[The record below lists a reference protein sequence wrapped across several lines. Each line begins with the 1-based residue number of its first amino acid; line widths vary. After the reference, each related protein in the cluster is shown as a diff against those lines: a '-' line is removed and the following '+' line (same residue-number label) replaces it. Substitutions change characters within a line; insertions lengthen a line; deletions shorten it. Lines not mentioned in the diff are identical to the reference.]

1 MTPPCKIRFMVPTDR
16 PRIADTWVHSHRA
29 SALGRSMR
37 AADYTRR
44 MDRAIRAIL
53 ERTGVGCIFVAHP
66 PDDEDAIMGW
76 ACVERV
82 PPATTILHYVWVSGI
97 WRRCGVGR
105 RLLHAIAREDF
116 RRVAVSHLTDRGA
129 RIVAA
134 SSATRQLVGCEGAP
148 YVRFNDL
155 LALAPDAE
163 VAT

>member
-1 MTPPCKIRFMVPTDR
+1 MTPPCKLRPMAPADR
-16 PRIADTWVHSHRA
+16 PRVADTWVHSHRA

-53 ERTGVGCIFVAHP
+53 ERPGVVVVVAHP
-66 PDDEDAIMGW
+66 PDDEEAIMGW
-76 ACVERV
+76 ACAESGR
-82 PPATTILHYVWVSGI
+82 PGMAILHYVWVSGI
-97 WRRCGVGR
+97 WRRCGVAR
-105 RLLHAIAREDF
+105 QLLRGLGLQGH
-116 RRVAVSHLTDRGA
+116 RVAVSHLTDRGA

-155 LALAPDAE
+155 LALEPGAE